1 MTDQEPVTPTE
12 PQPQPSAPTSGPPAQ
27 TPPHRAKV
35 KRTRFSSAWVGAI
48 VSAVLLVLLL
58 IFIIQN
64 SQKVKVSYLGFNGQ
78 ISLGVA
84 LLLAAAA
91 GVLLVAIP
99 GTARIY
105 QLRRTA
111 RRMAQ
116 DGTRARR

>member
-1 MTDQEPVTPTE
+1 M
-12 PQPQPSAPTSGPPAQ
+12 
-27 TPPHRAKV
+27 

-64 SQKVKVSYLGFNGQ
+64 SQKVKVSYLGFNGH

-84 LLLAAAA
+84 LLLAAAG

-99 GTARIY
+99 GSARIY

-116 DGTRARR
+116 DGKRARR